1 MSGIYEDDDNGVSF
15 DSLLGSG
22 KDRRR
27 RDVGSDDSSAC
38 IPLRPHAVD
47 GRPVSGN
54 RAGAVGV
61 GGESRT
67 SIPKSEPS
75 SVGVG
80 GEGPSTGGGHD
91 AVHRVP
97 VRGDGVGDG
106 NGGHAVPIRPVIDAH
121 RRSQG
126 VHGGAVR
133 GSDGMGVNTG
143 GGVAGAFRGDSGSGG
158 DGGSPVGAPRAYSGS
173 VGVDGDARR
182 DGVHIGQR
190 RAVRPAVSIRHDA
203 NVSDDARRDV
213 SGGVGNVVK
222 AGGSPVHKRRG
233 RGKDRHKRAHRE
245 RIGDVVMSSGQS
257 RIVDRVNRNRRNGEN
272 DRAFVFTERDQ
283 RVFDF
288 LVRWRFASRLQVLR
302 VGGWRGFY
310 GSKSYRLNE
319 YRDLGFATIEPIP
332 LERLTYA
339 QLTSTGVSLSRYAF
353 LGAEPPTAITSGN
366 RSHSLGLSSLASQLL
381 SDDEMVDDVAY
392 DVLGLGADGWK
403 DLRREIRSGDAK
415 VVSER
420 EYRSSWSRIRK
431 NMASPSAV
439 TDVQVR
445 GAMAKLWNEE
455 FVNAKNGD
463 GVFHDTFEYYCCD
476 PEYEGETAWLWT
488 IFGSYVVRDKERNK
502 YGRPAQISIEKRAL
516 DDKGKPVLLDGD
528 RFALKDHLP
537 DMVIARHRGGNGRPH
552 SLAIELELTAKSEKD
567 YDQTM
572 AGFMSKNGKLL
583 YEQVIWLVVQGATA
597 NLIRHGAE
605 RAGAVEGVDYRIVP
619 VASVDERSSY
629 YNGADMRPGE
639 LDVFDSGEYRGYS
652 TVKDV
657 MRSIGLGR

>member
-15 DSLLGSG
+15 DSLLGGG
-22 KDRRR
+22 KDKRR
-27 RDVGSDDSSAC
+27 RDVGSDDSSVRV
-38 IPLRPHAVD
+38 PLRPHAGD

-54 RAGAVGV
+54 RAGDGSWGGDSPSV
-61 GGESRT
+61 GGGRD
-67 SIPKSEPS
+67 
-75 SVGVG
+75 
-80 GEGPSTGGGHD
+80 EGR
-91 AVHRVP
+91 RV
-97 VRGDGVGDG
+97 RSGDG
-106 NGGHAVPIRPVIDAH
+106 NGVHAASSHPVVDAH

-126 VHGGAVR
+126 VRGGAVR
-133 GSDGMGVNTG
+133 GSDDMGVNTG
-143 GGVAGAFRGDSGSGG
+143 GGTDRAFRGGS
-158 DGGSPVGAPRAYSGS
+158 
-173 VGVDGDARR
+173 GVDGAGSSHRVPSTRVADDGSGHH

-190 RAVRPAVSIRHDA
+190 HVARPAVSIRHD
-203 NVSDDARRDV
+203 DARHE
-213 SGGVGNVVK
+213 SGGAVVN
-222 AGGSPVHKRRG
+222 GGTVDGGGVRKRRG
-233 RGKDRHKRAHRE
+233 RGKDKQKRAHRE
-245 RIGDVVMSSGQS
+245 HIGDVALSKGQS
-257 RIVDRVNRNRRNGEN
+257 RIIGRVNRNRRNG
-272 DRAFVFTERDQ
+272 DDDKTFVFTERDQ

-319 YRDLGFATIEPIP
+319 YRDLGLATIEPIP

-403 DLRREIRSGDAK
+403 GLRREIRSGDAK

-431 NMASPSAV
+431 NMVSSSAI
-439 TDVQVR
+439 TDGRVR

-488 IFGSYVVRDKERNK
+488 IFGSYVVRDVQTNK

-619 VASVDERSSY
+619 VSSVDEKSSY

-639 LDVFDSGEYRGYS
+639 LDAFDSGEYRGYS